1 MPELKGRISLRYDTL
16 AAWQDETKQAE
27 GKGAYLVL
35 NAGEV
40 AFTAVP
46 KTDDN
51 KTVEQATP
59 PAVLFKVGD
68 GKTIFKDLP

>member
-16 AAWQDETKQAE
+16 EAWQNEIEE
-27 GKGAYLVL
+27 GKGANLVL
-35 NAGEV
+35 KAGEV

-46 KTDDN
+46 KKDSGE
-51 KTVEQATP
+51 TVEQATP

-68 GKTIFKDLP
+68 GTTIFKSLP